1 MLVQFPVAGAVC
13 DLLDQL
19 IALEHAPVKDLGDGG
34 GEQRDL
40 RRPDPEVPLPR
51 RLLPRANRA
60 HER

>member
-40 RRPDPEVPLPR
+40 RRPDPKFVATTAA
-51 RLLPRANRA
+51 PRANRA